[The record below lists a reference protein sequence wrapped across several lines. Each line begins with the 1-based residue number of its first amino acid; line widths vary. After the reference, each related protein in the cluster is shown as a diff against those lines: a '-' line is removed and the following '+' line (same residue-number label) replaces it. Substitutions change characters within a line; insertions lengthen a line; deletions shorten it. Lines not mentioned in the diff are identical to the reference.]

1 MTDDTDDTD
10 DRSTAGET
18 EARITAAEL
27 SVPVD
32 APQYEC
38 RHCDRVFARERHR
51 DLHRGQA
58 HPNRVGETAAA
69 AYRSA
74 AESEWESLVRYRY
87 VALGTL
93 VVLYFG
99 FLVAFAVVGV

>member
-1 MTDDTDDTD
+1 MTDDTAHTSDASTATETD
-10 DRSTAGET
+10 DPIE
-18 EARITAAEL
+18 AAEL

-32 APQYEC
+32 APQHEC
-38 RHCDRVFARERHR
+38 RYCDRVFARERHR
-51 DLHRGQA
+51 DLHHGQA
-58 HPNRVGETAAA
+58 HPDRVDETAAA

-74 AESEWESLVRYRY
+74 VESEWESLVRYRY

-99 FLVAFAVVGV
+99 FLVAFAVVGI